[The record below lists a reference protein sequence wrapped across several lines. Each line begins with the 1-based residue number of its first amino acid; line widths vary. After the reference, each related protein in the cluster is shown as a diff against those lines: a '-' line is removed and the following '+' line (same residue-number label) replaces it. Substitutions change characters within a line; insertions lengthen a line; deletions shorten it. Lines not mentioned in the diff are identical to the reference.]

1 MASKYQFNVTSIHFP
16 QKTTHSQFFLT
27 AINLIM
33 RNELINKWT
42 NKKSQ
47 KSNYKQK
54 QPPEVFCKKKCS
66 YKFRK
71 IHRKTHAPGQLV
83 LYKGVYYHEFNFF
96 FFFLISQVKTHKNV
110 FLFKV
115 TNGNIWTMFDVC
127 SKLTIKISERRT
139 ASGVFI
145 VGFEQLNVCWDL

>member
-1 MASKYQFNVTSIHFP
+1 MVSKYQFNVTSIHFP
-16 QKTTHSQFFLT
+16 QKTTYSPFFLN

-42 NKKSQ
+42 DKKSQ

-71 IHRKTHAPGQLV
+71 IHRKTPLPGRLV
-83 LYKGVYYHEFNFF
+83 LYKDVYYQEFKFF
-96 FFFLISQVKTHKNV
+96 FWISQVKTHKNV

-115 TNGNIWTMFDVC
+115 TNENIWTMFDVC
-127 SKLTIKISERRT
+127 SKLTIKTSERRT

-145 VGFEQLNVCWDL
+145 VDFEQLHVCWDL

>member
-33 RNELINKWT
+33 RNELINKRT

-96 FFFLISQVKTHKNV
+96 FKFRKLKPTK
-110 FLFKV
+110 
-115 TNGNIWTMFDVC
+115 MFSC
-127 SKLTIKISERRT
+127 SKSRTETSEQCLTSVQ
-139 ASGVFI
+139 S
-145 VGFEQLNVCWDL
+145 